1 MHTYTICTLSKLC
14 AGSEYVRVAGARSS
28 TLYYLGKQSIKKSSI
43 QAQRTDG
50 GRRSQSTVTV
60 YQRKHLQ
67 STVLV
72 YQRKH
77 LYIEKFSLL
86 LTTLTCSAIQMVKN
100 RTQKR
105 PIR

>member
-14 AGSEYVRVAGARSS
+14 AGSGYVRVAGARSS
-28 TLYYLGKQSIKKSSI
+28 TLYHLGKQSIKKSSI

-50 GRRSQSTVTV
+50 GRRS
-60 YQRKHLQ
+60 Q

-100 RTQKR
+100 RTKKR
-105 PIR
+105 PIDNLNSTSLS

>member
-14 AGSEYVRVAGARSS
+14 AGSGYVRVAGARSS

-43 QAQRTDG
+43 QTQRTDG
-50 GRRSQSTVTV
+50 GRRS
-60 YQRKHLQ
+60 Q

>member
-14 AGSEYVRVAGARSS
+14 AGSGYVRVAGARSS
-28 TLYYLGKQSIKKSSI
+28 TLYYLGKQSIKKSSK

-50 GRRSQSTVTV
+50 GRRS
-60 YQRKHLQ
+60 Q

-100 RTQKR
+100 RTKKR
-105 PIR
+105 PIDNLNSTSLS

>member
-43 QAQRTDG
+43 QTQRTDG
-50 GRRSQSTVTV
+50 GRRS
-60 YQRKHLQ
+60 Q

-86 LTTLTCSAIQMVKN
+86 LTTLTCSAIQMVKK

>member
-14 AGSEYVRVAGARSS
+14 AGSGYVRVAGARSS

-50 GRRSQSTVTV
+50 GRRSQSTV
-60 YQRKHLQ
+60 
-67 STVLV
+67 LV

-86 LTTLTCSAIQMVKN
+86 LTTLTCSAIQMVKK